1 MDISTTIAP
10 DSTQVNADDALGNPI
25 TVTITDVTK
34 GNADQPVNIHLA
46 EIPDRVYRPGK
57 SMRRVLV
64 AVWGAD
70 SSAYI
75 GRRMTLYC
83 DPSITFGRDRVGGLR
98 ISHMSGLSGPVTVA
112 LTVTR
117 GKRAPYTVEPLPDAQ
132 TEPTADD
139 VAGCSDVDQL
149 RDMYRH
155 CVTDERRDQIK
166 ARVDELQAVES

>member
-10 DSTQVNADDALGNPI
+10 DSTQVNADDVLGNPI

-34 GNADQPVNIHLA
+34 GSADQPVNIHLA

-64 AVWGAD
+64 AVWGTD

-98 ISHMSGLSGPVTVA
+98 ISHMSGIDKPVTVN
-112 LTVTR
+112 LTVSR
-117 GKRAPYTVEPLPDAQ
+117 GKRAPHTVDPLPDA
-132 TEPTADD
+132 TPEPTAEQ
-139 VAGCSDVDQL
+139 VAECADVDTL
-149 RDMYRH
+149 RALWQH
-155 CVTDERRDQIK
+155 CRTDARRDQIK
-166 ARVDELQAVES
+166 ARVAELTATS